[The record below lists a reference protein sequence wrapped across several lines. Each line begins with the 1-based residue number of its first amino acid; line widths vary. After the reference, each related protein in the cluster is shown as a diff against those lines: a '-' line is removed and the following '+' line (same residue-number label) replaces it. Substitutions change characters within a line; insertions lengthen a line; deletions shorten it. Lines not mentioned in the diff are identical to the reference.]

1 MDPITGLAI
10 GGVASTLLGG
20 LFGSRSAKSSA
31 QAEIAAAR
39 EARQL
44 KVDKDAESQFFADVA
59 YYGKDAAIQ
68 RLKARYGPDAAKYLG
83 EKAADPT
90 FNDQQ
95 RARVAELDKIIANG
109 GRVTADS
116 QGRSYLPWSNANKTQ
131 NSASSVAERLKS
143 AKAERDALVK
153 AAGGR
158 VGTTGLLNVDA
169 ADNGPGLLQQL
180 RGLTN
185 EREATNNALL
195 ADATDIETMIAGYGK
210 GQEERIR
217 RDAERSLT
225 GSNRLARAALMG
237 RGLGAGT
244 SYTGAIERNARSAN
258 ESMSDQLSALGDRQ
272 IQMRSAAAGDKLNL
286 RANLANQLMQ
296 FKSQPI
302 NAEMGYA
309 TSAIQNPWLGVDTR
323 QYVSSASPS
332 ANSGA
337 VWGNLLSGLGG
348 QASNLGMMG
357 YLNNQGGT
365 NGAAGGVGQGGTVNG
380 VYYPPSFV
388 GPTPRPN

>member
-1 MDPITGLAI
+1 MTFAATAVV
-10 GGVASTLLGG
+10 GGIATLGG
-20 LFGSRSAKSSA
+20 AAIAASSA
-31 QAEIAAAR
+31 SKAAKAQRQAADDATQMR
-39 EARQL
+39 
-44 KVDKDAESQFFADVA
+44 VDKDAESQYMAYKA
-59 YYGKDAAIQ
+59 YYGKDAAIKMI
-68 RLKARYGPDAAKYLG
+68 RERYGENAARYLG

-90 FNDQQ
+90 FNDAQ
-95 RARVAELDKIIANG
+95 RARLAEIDAAIANG
-109 GRVTADS
+109 GRSQAD
-116 QGRSYLPWSNANKTQ
+116 GLAGALPWSGSNRNAN
-131 NSASSVAERLKS
+131 SAAQVSERLKS
-143 AKAERDALVK
+143 LQAERDALIR

-158 VGTTGLLNVDA
+158 AGTTGLLNIDA
-169 ADNGPGLLQQL
+169 GDNGPGLIQQL
-180 RGLTN
+180 KGLAG
-185 EREATNNALL
+185 EREATNNSLL

-217 RDAERSLT
+217 RDSERSLT

-286 RANLANQLMQ
+286 RSNLASELLR

-302 NAEMGYA
+302 NAEMGFA
-309 TSAIQNPWLGVDTR
+309 TSNIQNPWLGVDTT
-323 QYVSSASPS
+323 QYVSSASPG

-357 YLNNQGGT
+357 YLN
-365 NGAAGGVGQGGTVNG
+365 GQGIANAPNSSLSSLVGTQQNPG
-380 VYYPPSFV
+380 TTYLNS
-388 GPTPRPN
+388 GIPNF

>member
-20 LFGSRSAKSSA
+20 LFGSSSAKSSA

-95 RARVAELDKIIANG
+95 RARVAELDAMIANG
-109 GRVTADS
+109 GRVSISGPSGA
-116 QGRSYLPWSNANKTQ
+116 LPWSRANQNQ
-131 NSASSVAERLKS
+131 NSTQAAAERLKS